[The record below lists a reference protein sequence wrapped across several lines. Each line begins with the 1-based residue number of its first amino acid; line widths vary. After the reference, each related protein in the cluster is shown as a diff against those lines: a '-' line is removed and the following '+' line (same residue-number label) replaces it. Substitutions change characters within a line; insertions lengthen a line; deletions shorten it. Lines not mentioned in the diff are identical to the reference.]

1 MTTNVDAANMA
12 ELSTEPSVPRR
23 SAEGMAG
30 LAKGLAILE
39 AFGPGREE
47 MTIAEAARATDV
59 TRAAAR
65 RCLLTL
71 ADLGYLRREG
81 VNFRPLPR
89 LLRLGFSY
97 LRSDP
102 LAQVA
107 QAILASV
114 RDQVGESVS
123 LAILEDGE
131 SVFVARS
138 TVSRIVSTNI
148 VVGARLP
155 LYCSATGRVFLA
167 AMSDEDVR
175 ALFSGLR
182 LAARTPQTIV
192 DPERI
197 AAVASEARRSGFAAS
212 DEELEVG
219 LRAIAAPVRNP
230 AGDVI
235 AAMSISTSA
244 SRMTIARMVEHFLPV
259 LESAGAKLGAAV

>member
-1 MTTNVDAANMA
+1 MTTDGDGALDSGGA
-12 ELSTEPSVPRR
+12 SSRR
-23 SAEGMAG
+23 AGEGMAG

-39 AFGPGREE
+39 AFGPGREK
-47 MTIAEAARATDV
+47 MTIAEAARAADL

-71 ADLGYLRREG
+71 VELGYLGREG

-102 LAQVA
+102 LSQLA
-107 QAILASV
+107 QALLASV
-114 RDQVGESVS
+114 RDQAGESVS
-123 LAILEDGE
+123 LAILEGGE

-138 TVSRIVSTNI
+138 TVSRIVSTSV

-167 AMSDEDVR
+167 AMSDGQIRE
-175 ALFSGLR
+175 ALAGAR
-182 LAARTPQTIV
+182 LEARTAKTIV
-192 DPERI
+192 DPARLLAI
-197 AAVASEARRSGFAAS
+197 ASDARRTGFAAS

-219 LRAIAAPVRNP
+219 LRAIATPVCNP
-230 AGDVI
+230 SGEVI
-235 AAMSISTSA
+235 AAMSVSTSA
-244 SRMTIARMVEHFLPV
+244 ARMTIANMVDHFLP
-259 LESAGAKLGAAV
+259 LLQRAAMKLGAAV